1 MEFNEKHANN
11 EILKKIRNRSSD
23 ACVLSLADENTRQVV
38 FRSHG
43 AAFKPF
49 RGRSQMR
56 TINGFYQI
64 KASIIGMTAGETK
77 LSDLIPK
84 KHENITI

>member
-1 MEFNEKHANN
+1 M
-11 EILKKIRNRSSD
+11 
-23 ACVLSLADENTRQVV
+23 LSLAGENTRKVV
-38 FRSHG
+38 FRSGG

-49 RGRSQMR
+49 RGRSQMC

-64 KASIIGMTAGETK
+64 RASIIGMTVGETK
-77 LSDLIPK
+77 LNDLIPK

>member
-1 MEFNEKHANN
+1 MEFNKKHANN
-11 EILKKIRNRSSD
+11 EILKKIRNCSSD
-23 ACVLSLADENTRQVV
+23 TCVLSLAGENTRKVV
-38 FRSHG
+38 FRSRG

-49 RGRSQMR
+49 RVRSQMR

-64 KASIIGMTAGETK
+64 KASIIEMTAGETK